1 MCVVSAVPNWGKL
14 TKGMLKMYEGEVL
27 SKLPVM
33 QVREGGEKRLDYTTN
48 GTRVHTLQGV
58 AP

>member
-33 QVREGGEKRLDYTTN
+33 QVREGGKKRLDYTILPM
-48 GTRVHTLQGV
+48 VHTMQGV